1 MLEFMNDTITN
12 IDFIDNKKFLDNNLK
27 NLKNKNFS
35 DFRSFSYLNGIIII
49 SISNCNLFVFRITF

>member
-35 DFRSFSYLNGIIII
+35 DFFRSFSYLKWYYHNF
-49 SISNCNLFVFRITF
+49 N